1 MKEKI
6 PAGLRVLMVVVALIG
21 LLTAYTPAG
30 AQDTP
35 PTTPQTQDVE
45 AIYRAQYDA
54 LNAGDL
60 EASLA
65 FLAEDMV
72 TVLLPPLP
80 GVDAVQ
86 SGKAAV
92 RKANEV
98 LISLHNHVEFTD
110 FQVNGETV
118 NFRAVATDDSLKSIG
133 VAYIELSG
141 TAVVQ
146 NGLVVSETWLMSKE
160 SLARIEAAMVLENNK
175 AILRRA
181 YEQIFSEGKLELLDE
196 DIAPDA
202 LDHGFPELRGVEAFK
217 GPMAGL
223 RAAFPDLQAKPEF
236 IIAEGDMVMA
246 LATFTGTH
254 QAEFLGIPATGK
266 QITWSHVDINRIQD
280 GKVVE
285 AWHIGV
291 PGAILQA
298 LGYQLTPPTE

>member
-6 PAGLRVLMVVVALIG
+6 PTGLRALMVVVALIG
-21 LLTAYTPAG
+21 WLTAYIPAG
-30 AQDTP
+30 AQATP
-35 PTTPQTQDVE
+35 PTTPQAQDVE
-45 AIYRAQYDA
+45 TIYKAQYEA

-60 EASLA
+60 EGSLA
-65 FLAEDMV
+65 LLAEDMI
-72 TVLLPPLP
+72 TVALPPPP
-80 GVDAVQ
+80 GVDPVQ
-86 SGKAAV
+86 VGKEAI

-98 LISLHNHVEFTD
+98 LISLHNHTEFTD
-110 FQVNGETV
+110 FQVNGETA
-118 NFRAVATDDSLKSIG
+118 NFRAVATDDFLKSIG

-146 NGLVVSETWLMSKE
+146 NGLVVSETWLVSKE
-160 SLARIEAAMVLENNK
+160 SLARLETAMALENNK

-181 YEQIFSEGKLELLDE
+181 YEQIFSEGNLELLDE

-202 LDHGFPELRGVEAFK
+202 IDHSFPELRGVEAFK
-217 GPMAGL
+217 GPMAGM
-223 RAAFPDLQAKPEF
+223 RAAFPDLQAKAEF
-236 IIAEGDMVMA
+236 MIAEGDMVMA

-254 QAEFLGIPATGK
+254 QAEFLGIPPTGK
-266 QITWSHVDINRIQD
+266 QITWSHVDINRIKD

-298 LGYQLTPPTE
+298 LGAQLTMPTE